1 MLHPH
6 IQATRGAESLK
17 VSEIIRFSN
26 PNCPTKHALFFDISQ
41 NFKTCVNI
49 KTSYLSEKSQL
60 NTALSDHCTIEI
72 VSTKEGTFNC
82 WALEV
87 TDLRESSLLLY
98 FCRINWAQDRLS
110 LNYKDPCS
118 TSPVSQ
124 RLSLSSG
131 L

>member
-1 MLHPH
+1 MN
-6 IQATRGAESLK
+6 Q
-17 VSEIIRFSN
+17 
-26 PNCPTKHALFFDISQ
+26 
-41 NFKTCVNI
+41 
-49 KTSYLSEKSQL
+49 
-60 NTALSDHCTIEI
+60 CTLEN
-72 VSTKEGTFNC
+72 VSTEEGTFNF

-87 TDLRESSLLLY
+87 IDLRESSLLLY